1 MSQRYPA
8 QQAARLALAPGIL
21 AAIVLLAAVAL
32 VGTDWFTIARY
43 VISILAAICCVFAV
57 QGKQWWWIVGY
68 APIVVLWNP
77 LFPIDL
83 ALLPWQ
89 IAHLIAAAVF
99 VVGGFRIR
107 VAQKD
112 DQAQRGGRR

>member
-8 QQAARLALAPGIL
+8 QSAARLALAPGIL
-21 AAIVLLAAVAL
+21 AAIVLLAGVAL
-32 VGTDWFTIARY
+32 VGTEWFTIARY

-57 QGKQWWWIVGY
+57 QGSQWWWLFGY

-83 ALLPWQ
+83 AMLPWQ
-89 IAHLIAAAVF
+89 VAHLVAAVVF
-99 VVGGFRIR
+99 IVGGLRIR
-107 VAQKD
+107 VQQNDKPAQGS
-112 DQAQRGGRR
+112 ARR